1 MNTFTLHLQSATQYE
16 RIGGVGS
23 FVGEDASGSFG
34 ILAGRA
40 RLMTVLGYGLARYRE
55 AEGPWKYVAC
65 PGAVLYFVDDRLFLN
80 TRRYLHDTDYQRIA
94 KGLLDQLL
102 AEEEKLRNI
111 KESLARLEQ
120 ELLRRLWQMGR
131 GRA

>member
-1 MNTFTLHLQSATQYE
+1 MKTFTLHLQSATQYD
-16 RIGGVGS
+16 RIDGVGS

-65 PGAVLYFVDDRLFLN
+65 PGAVLYFIDDRLFLS

-94 KGLLDQLL
+94 KGLLEQLL
-102 AEEEKLRNI
+102 AEEAQLRNV

-120 ELLRRLWQMGR
+120 ELLRRLWRMGR
-131 GRA
+131 G